1 MVNIYELLNRI
12 IVNKRYSLSPNLF
25 IEADRT
31 ELSEEERSIF
41 DLLKNIVSLRT
52 KIHND
57 GIEFHPMFVMADGS
71 RTFSIE
77 DISEDDYLILHSLK
91 LEKMPLILRALIA
104 DILWTNKKEF
114 SAAKIAANAYWEL
127 FTLWYR
133 DDDNVGTIDII
144 RRAVCISAQ
153 TKQTLLFEK
162 IQGWFVDFLEKK
174 AANNDGFFALRVME
188 LFFGQKNFDVSI
200 FLPVLDDL
208 IDGNSDN
215 IAKVEQAYKL
225 KTECLFKLK
234 RKEDAIKNNNLLADY
249 YLEFAEKIFKKD
261 IQGALRAVNFY
272 QKGIMLYRNNGESDK
287 ADAAHKRLVEIQ
299 KEIPKIMVPFSVEL
313 DIKGVIDNLKANME
327 GLSFEECVIRL
338 TQMFVFEKQEDIKKR
353 VIEEFKD
360 NPISHLFG
368 TSLINAQGQT
378 VLALH
383 PLDIHDPEKDPKLME
398 LHMYQNALEKQK
410 VAGDIWVKNALII
423 IRDKFVIDKSMV
435 EFLVKDNPI
444 IPDGRER
451 IFQSGLYM
459 FLNGDYYEALHIL
472 APQVENLFRN
482 IAREV
487 GGLTVTLEKDGSSM
501 EKVLSSIL
509 SLPELVDCYDND
521 ILFTFR
527 GLLNEQAGANIRN
540 EIAHGIISEYA
551 CSTGVC
557 LYFGVAV
564 IKLLSLTSASC
575 YQILLN
581 SDKLSQYEKEYFTKI
596 ISATANEVELT
607 SSLERLSKMLASHYD
622 KAPVIIID
630 EYDPGIILEFKWKEK
645 LSDVEL
651 EKWSNEALKQI
662 GELRY
667 DSEMKEDGITEILKF
682 GIAFSGKKVCV
693 RTE

>member
-31 ELSEEERSIF
+31 ELSEEEKSIF
-41 DLLKNIVSLRT
+41 DLLKNIVSLGT

-114 SAAKIAANAYWEL
+114 NAAKIAANAYWEL
-127 FTLWYR
+127 FTFWYR

-368 TSLINAQGQT
+368 KSLINAQGQT

-444 IPDGRER
+444 IPDGIER

-575 YQILLN
+575 YQILKN
-581 SDKLSQYEKEYFTKI
+581 S
-596 ISATANEVELT
+596 
-607 SSLERLSKMLASHYD
+607 
-622 KAPVIIID
+622 
-630 EYDPGIILEFKWKEK
+630 EK
-645 LSDVEL
+645 LKHFEMPRKD
-651 EKWSNEALKQI
+651 ALKVI
-662 GELRY
+662 H
-667 DSEMKEDGITEILKF
+667 
-682 GIAFSGKKVCV
+682 
-693 RTE
+693 

>member
-1 MVNIYELLNRI
+1 MVNIYELLNRS

-25 IEADRT
+25 IEADRI
-31 ELSEEERSIF
+31 ELSEEEKSIF
-41 DLLKNIVSLRT
+41 DLLKNIVSLGT
-52 KIHND
+52 KIHDD

-77 DISEDDYLILHSLK
+77 DISEDDYLILHSLE
-91 LEKMPLILRALIA
+91 LDKMPLILRALIA
-104 DILWTNKKEF
+104 DILWINKKDF
-114 SAAKIAANAYWEL
+114 NAAKIAADAYWKL
-127 FTLWYR
+127 FMLWYT
-133 DDDNVGTIDII
+133 DEDNVGTIDMI
-144 RRAVCISAQ
+144 RRAVCISVQ
-153 TKQTLLFEK
+153 TKQTTLYNE
-162 IQGWFVDFLEKK
+162 IQEWFNEFIDTK
-174 AANNDGFFALRVME
+174 AASAEGFFSLRIME
-188 LFFGQKNFDVSI
+188 LFFKQKNFDVSI
-200 FLPVLDDL
+200 ILKVLDDL

-368 TSLINAQGQT
+368 KSLINAQGQT

-423 IRDKFVIDKSMV
+423 IRDKFVIDKSMM

-540 EIAHGIISEYA
+540 EIAHGIISESA
-551 CSTGVC
+551 CSTGAC

-575 YQILLN
+575 YQILKN
-581 SDKLSQYEKEYFTKI
+581 S
-596 ISATANEVELT
+596 
-607 SSLERLSKMLASHYD
+607 
-622 KAPVIIID
+622 
-630 EYDPGIILEFKWKEK
+630 EK
-645 LSDVEL
+645 LKHFEMPRKD
-651 EKWSNEALKQI
+651 ALKVI
-662 GELRY
+662 H
-667 DSEMKEDGITEILKF
+667 
-682 GIAFSGKKVCV
+682 
-693 RTE
+693 

>member
-1 MVNIYELLNRI
+1 MHLGDDAVNIYELLNQI
-12 IVNKRYSLSPNLF
+12 IVNKRYLLSPDLF
-25 IEADRT
+25 IETYRT
-31 ELSEEERSIF
+31 ELREEEKNIF
-41 DLLKNIVSLRT
+41 DLLKNIVSLGT
-52 KIHND
+52 KIHDD

-77 DISEDDYLILHSLK
+77 DISEDDYLILHSLE
-91 LEKMPLILRALIA
+91 LDKMPLILRALIA

-114 SAAKIAANAYWEL
+114 SAAKIAADAYWKL
-127 FTLWYR
+127 FMLWYT
-133 DDDNVGTIDII
+133 DEDNVGTIDMI
-144 RRAVCISAQ
+144 RRAVCISVQ
-153 TKQTLLFEK
+153 TKQTTLYNE
-162 IQGWFVDFLEKK
+162 IQEWFNEFIDTK
-174 AANNDGFFALRVME
+174 AASAEGFFSLKIME
-188 LFFGQKNFDVSI
+188 LFFKQKNFDVFI
-200 FLPVLDDL
+200 ILKVLDDL

-338 TQMFVFEKQEDIKKR
+338 TQMFVFEKQEDIKKH

-368 TSLINAQGQT
+368 KSLINAQGQT

-575 YQILLN
+575 YQILKN
-581 SDKLSQYEKEYFTKI
+581 S
-596 ISATANEVELT
+596 
-607 SSLERLSKMLASHYD
+607 
-622 KAPVIIID
+622 
-630 EYDPGIILEFKWKEK
+630 EK
-645 LSDVEL
+645 LKHFEMPRKD
-651 EKWSNEALKQI
+651 ALKVI
-662 GELRY
+662 H
-667 DSEMKEDGITEILKF
+667 
-682 GIAFSGKKVCV
+682 
-693 RTE
+693 

>member
-114 SAAKIAANAYWEL
+114 SAAKIAANAYWKL
-127 FTLWYR
+127 FMLWYT
-133 DDDNVGTIDII
+133 DEDNVGTIDMI
-144 RRAVCISAQ
+144 RRAVCISVQ
-153 TKQTLLFEK
+153 TKQTTLYNE
-162 IQGWFVDFLEKK
+162 IQEWFNEFIDTK
-174 AANNDGFFALRVME
+174 AASAEGFFSLKIME
-188 LFFGQKNFDVSI
+188 LFFKQKNFDVFI
-200 FLPVLDDL
+200 ILKVLDDL

-261 IQGALRAVNFY
+261 IQGALKAVNFY

-368 TSLINAQGQT
+368 KSLINAQGQT

-575 YQILLN
+575 YQILKN
-581 SDKLSQYEKEYFTKI
+581 S
-596 ISATANEVELT
+596 
-607 SSLERLSKMLASHYD
+607 
-622 KAPVIIID
+622 
-630 EYDPGIILEFKWKEK
+630 EK
-645 LSDVEL
+645 LKHFEMPRKDAL
-651 EKWSNEALKQI
+651 EVI
-662 GELRY
+662 H
-667 DSEMKEDGITEILKF
+667 
-682 GIAFSGKKVCV
+682 
-693 RTE
+693 

>member
-1 MVNIYELLNRI
+1 MHLGDDAVNIYELLNQI
-12 IVNKRYSLSPNLF
+12 IVNKRYLLSPDLF
-25 IEADRT
+25 IETYRT
-31 ELSEEERSIF
+31 ELREEEKNIF
-41 DLLKNIVSLRT
+41 DLLKNIVSLGT
-52 KIHND
+52 KIHDD

-77 DISEDDYLILHSLK
+77 DISEDDYLILHSLE
-91 LEKMPLILRALIA
+91 LDKMPLILRALIA

-114 SAAKIAANAYWEL
+114 SAAKIAADAYWKL
-127 FTLWYR
+127 FMLWYT
-133 DDDNVGTIDII
+133 DEDNVGTIDMI
-144 RRAVCISAQ
+144 RRAVCISVQ
-153 TKQTLLFEK
+153 TKQTTLYNE
-162 IQGWFVDFLEKK
+162 IQEWFNEFIDTK
-174 AANNDGFFALRVME
+174 AASAKGFFSLRIME
-188 LFFGQKNFDVSI
+188 LFFKQKNFDVSI
-200 FLPVLDDL
+200 ILKVLDGL

-261 IQGALRAVNFY
+261 IQGALKAVNFY

-338 TQMFVFEKQEDIKKR
+338 TQMFVFEKQEDIKKH

-368 TSLINAQGQT
+368 KSLINAQGQT

-564 IKLLSLTSASC
+564 KKLLSLTSASC
-575 YQILLN
+575 YQILKN
-581 SDKLSQYEKEYFTKI
+581 S
-596 ISATANEVELT
+596 
-607 SSLERLSKMLASHYD
+607 
-622 KAPVIIID
+622 
-630 EYDPGIILEFKWKEK
+630 EK
-645 LSDVEL
+645 LKHFEMPRKD
-651 EKWSNEALKQI
+651 ALKVI
-662 GELRY
+662 H
-667 DSEMKEDGITEILKF
+667 
-682 GIAFSGKKVCV
+682 
-693 RTE
+693 

>member
-41 DLLKNIVSLRT
+41 DLLKNIVSLGT

-114 SAAKIAANAYWEL
+114 NAAKIAANAYWEL

-188 LFFGQKNFDVSI
+188 LFLGQKNFDVSI

-287 ADAAHKRLVEIQ
+287 ADASHKRLVEIQ

-368 TSLINAQGQT
+368 KSLINAQGQT

-557 LYFGVAV
+557 
-564 IKLLSLTSASC
+564 
-575 YQILLN
+575 
-581 SDKLSQYEKEYFTKI
+581 
-596 ISATANEVELT
+596 
-607 SSLERLSKMLASHYD
+607 
-622 KAPVIIID
+622 
-630 EYDPGIILEFKWKEK
+630 
-645 LSDVEL
+645 
-651 EKWSNEALKQI
+651 
-662 GELRY
+662 
-667 DSEMKEDGITEILKF
+667 
-682 GIAFSGKKVCV
+682 
-693 RTE
+693 

>member
-1 MVNIYELLNRI
+1 MNIYELLNQI
-12 IVNKRYSLSPNLF
+12 IVNKRYLLSPDLF
-25 IEADRT
+25 IETYRT
-31 ELSEEERSIF
+31 ELREEEKNIF
-41 DLLKNIVSLRT
+41 DLLKNIVSLGT
-52 KIHND
+52 KIHDD

-77 DISEDDYLILHSLK
+77 DISEDDYLILHSLE
-91 LEKMPLILRALIA
+91 LDKMPLILRALIA

-114 SAAKIAANAYWEL
+114 SAAKIAADAYWKL
-127 FTLWYR
+127 FMLWYT
-133 DDDNVGTIDII
+133 DEDNIGTIDMI
-144 RRAVCISAQ
+144 RRAVCISVQ
-153 TKQTLLFEK
+153 TKQTTLYNE
-162 IQGWFVDFLEKK
+162 IQEWFNEFIDTK
-174 AANNDGFFALRVME
+174 AASAKGFFSLRIME
-188 LFFGQKNFDVSI
+188 LFFKQKNFDVSI
-200 FLPVLDDL
+200 ILKVLDGL

-261 IQGALRAVNFY
+261 IQGALKAVNFY

-338 TQMFVFEKQEDIKKR
+338 TQMFVFEKQEDIKKH

-368 TSLINAQGQT
+368 KSLINAQGQT

-575 YQILLN
+575 YQILKN
-581 SDKLSQYEKEYFTKI
+581 S
-596 ISATANEVELT
+596 
-607 SSLERLSKMLASHYD
+607 
-622 KAPVIIID
+622 
-630 EYDPGIILEFKWKEK
+630 EK
-645 LSDVEL
+645 LKHFEMPRKD
-651 EKWSNEALKQI
+651 ALKVI
-662 GELRY
+662 H
-667 DSEMKEDGITEILKF
+667 
-682 GIAFSGKKVCV
+682 
-693 RTE
+693 

>member
-41 DLLKNIVSLRT
+41 DLLKNIVSLGT

-114 SAAKIAANAYWEL
+114 NAAKIAANAYWEL
-127 FTLWYR
+127 FTFWYR

-225 KTECLFKLK
+225 KTECLFQLK

-338 TQMFVFEKQEDIKKR
+338 TQMFVFEKQEDIKKS

-368 TSLINAQGQT
+368 KSLINAQGQT

-575 YQILLN
+575 YQILKN
-581 SDKLSQYEKEYFTKI
+581 S
-596 ISATANEVELT
+596 
-607 SSLERLSKMLASHYD
+607 
-622 KAPVIIID
+622 
-630 EYDPGIILEFKWKEK
+630 EK
-645 LSDVEL
+645 LKHFEMPRKD
-651 EKWSNEALKQI
+651 ALKVI
-662 GELRY
+662 H
-667 DSEMKEDGITEILKF
+667 
-682 GIAFSGKKVCV
+682 
-693 RTE
+693 

>member
-41 DLLKNIVSLRT
+41 DLLKNIVSLGT

-114 SAAKIAANAYWEL
+114 NAAKIAANAYWEL
-127 FTLWYR
+127 FTFWYR

-188 LFFGQKNFDVSI
+188 LFLGQKNFDVSI

-287 ADAAHKRLVEIQ
+287 ADASHKRLVEIQ

-368 TSLINAQGQT
+368 KSLINAQGQT

-575 YQILLN
+575 YQILKN
-581 SDKLSQYEKEYFTKI
+581 S
-596 ISATANEVELT
+596 
-607 SSLERLSKMLASHYD
+607 
-622 KAPVIIID
+622 
-630 EYDPGIILEFKWKEK
+630 EK
-645 LSDVEL
+645 LKHFEMPRKD
-651 EKWSNEALKQI
+651 ALKVI
-662 GELRY
+662 H
-667 DSEMKEDGITEILKF
+667 
-682 GIAFSGKKVCV
+682 
-693 RTE
+693 

>member
-31 ELSEEERSIF
+31 KLSEEERSIF
-41 DLLKNIVSLRT
+41 DLLKNIVSLGT

-114 SAAKIAANAYWEL
+114 NAAKIAANAYWEL
-127 FTLWYR
+127 FTFWYR

-153 TKQTLLFEK
+153 TKQTLLLEK

-368 TSLINAQGQT
+368 KSLINAQGQT

-575 YQILLN
+575 YQILKN
-581 SDKLSQYEKEYFTKI
+581 S
-596 ISATANEVELT
+596 
-607 SSLERLSKMLASHYD
+607 
-622 KAPVIIID
+622 
-630 EYDPGIILEFKWKEK
+630 EK
-645 LSDVEL
+645 LKHFEMPRKD
-651 EKWSNEALKQI
+651 ALKVI
-662 GELRY
+662 H
-667 DSEMKEDGITEILKF
+667 
-682 GIAFSGKKVCV
+682 
-693 RTE
+693 

>member
-1 MVNIYELLNRI
+1 MNIYELLNRI

-41 DLLKNIVSLRT
+41 DLLKNIVSLGT

-114 SAAKIAANAYWEL
+114 NAAKIAANAYWEL
-127 FTLWYR
+127 FTFWYR

-368 TSLINAQGQT
+368 KSLINAQGQT

-575 YQILLN
+575 YQILKN
-581 SDKLSQYEKEYFTKI
+581 S
-596 ISATANEVELT
+596 
-607 SSLERLSKMLASHYD
+607 
-622 KAPVIIID
+622 
-630 EYDPGIILEFKWKEK
+630 EK
-645 LSDVEL
+645 LKHFEMPRKD
-651 EKWSNEALKQI
+651 ALKVI
-662 GELRY
+662 H
-667 DSEMKEDGITEILKF
+667 
-682 GIAFSGKKVCV
+682 
-693 RTE
+693 

>member
-57 GIEFHPMFVMADGS
+57 GIEFHPMFVMADDS

-114 SAAKIAANAYWEL
+114 NAAKIAANAYWEL

-133 DDDNVGTIDII
+133 DDNNVGTIDII

-174 AANNDGFFALRVME
+174 AANKDGFFALRVME

-200 FLPVLDDL
+200 FLPVLDNM
-208 IDGNSDN
+208 IAYNNDN
-215 IAKVEQAYKL
+215 IARDTYVV
-225 KTECLFKLK
+225 
-234 RKEDAIKNNNLLADY
+234 DNS
-249 YLEFAEKIFKKD
+249 
-261 IQGALRAVNFY
+261 
-272 QKGIMLYRNNGESDK
+272 MLD
-287 ADAAHKRLVEIQ
+287 
-299 KEIPKIMVPFSVEL
+299 
-313 DIKGVIDNLKANME
+313 
-327 GLSFEECVIRL
+327 
-338 TQMFVFEKQEDIKKR
+338 
-353 VIEEFKD
+353 
-360 NPISHLFG
+360 
-368 TSLINAQGQT
+368 
-378 VLALH
+378 
-383 PLDIHDPEKDPKLME
+383 
-398 LHMYQNALEKQK
+398 
-410 VAGDIWVKNALII
+410 
-423 IRDKFVIDKSMV
+423 
-435 EFLVKDNPI
+435 FLVKDNPI
-444 IPDGRER
+444 IPEGREH
-451 IFQSGLYM
+451 IFQSALRM
-459 FLNGDYYEALHIL
+459 FLNGEFYEAMHIL

-482 IAREV
+482 IAKEV
-487 GGLTVTLEKDGSSM
+487 GGLTVTLKDDGSSM

-509 SLPELVDCYDND
+509 SLPELLDCYDND

-564 IKLLSLTSASC
+564 IKLLSLTSVSC
-575 YQILLN
+575 YQILKN
-581 SDKLSQYEKEYFTKI
+581 SKKLKHF
-596 ISATANEVELT
+596 EVP
-607 SSLERLSKMLASHYD
+607 KKD
-622 KAPVIIID
+622 
-630 EYDPGIILEFKWKEK
+630 
-645 LSDVEL
+645 
-651 EKWSNEALKQI
+651 ALKVI
-662 GELRY
+662 H
-667 DSEMKEDGITEILKF
+667 
-682 GIAFSGKKVCV
+682 
-693 RTE
+693 

>member
-31 ELSEEERSIF
+31 ELSEEEKSIF
-41 DLLKNIVSLRT
+41 DLLKNIVSLGT

-114 SAAKIAANAYWEL
+114 NAAKIAANAYWEL
-127 FTLWYR
+127 FTFWYR

-368 TSLINAQGQT
+368 KSLINAQGQT

-527 GLLNEQAGANIRN
+527 GLLNEQAGAKIRN

-575 YQILLN
+575 YQILKN
-581 SDKLSQYEKEYFTKI
+581 S
-596 ISATANEVELT
+596 
-607 SSLERLSKMLASHYD
+607 
-622 KAPVIIID
+622 
-630 EYDPGIILEFKWKEK
+630 EK
-645 LSDVEL
+645 LKHFEMPRKD
-651 EKWSNEALKQI
+651 ALKVI
-662 GELRY
+662 H
-667 DSEMKEDGITEILKF
+667 
-682 GIAFSGKKVCV
+682 
-693 RTE
+693 

>member
-1 MVNIYELLNRI
+1 MNIYELLNRI

-41 DLLKNIVSLRT
+41 DLLKNIVSLGT

-114 SAAKIAANAYWEL
+114 NAAKIAANAYWEL
-127 FTLWYR
+127 FTFWYR

-153 TKQTLLFEK
+153 TKKTLLFEK
-162 IQGWFVDFLEKK
+162 IQGWFVDFLEEK

-368 TSLINAQGQT
+368 KSLINAQGQT

-575 YQILLN
+575 YQILKN
-581 SDKLSQYEKEYFTKI
+581 S
-596 ISATANEVELT
+596 
-607 SSLERLSKMLASHYD
+607 
-622 KAPVIIID
+622 
-630 EYDPGIILEFKWKEK
+630 EK
-645 LSDVEL
+645 LKHFEMPRKD
-651 EKWSNEALKQI
+651 ALKVI
-662 GELRY
+662 H
-667 DSEMKEDGITEILKF
+667 
-682 GIAFSGKKVCV
+682 
-693 RTE
+693 

>member
-41 DLLKNIVSLRT
+41 DLLKNIVSLGT

-114 SAAKIAANAYWEL
+114 NAAKIAANAYWEL
-127 FTLWYR
+127 FTFWYR

-368 TSLINAQGQT
+368 KSLINAQGQT

-435 EFLVKDNPI
+435 EFLVKDNQI

-575 YQILLN
+575 YQILRN
-581 SDKLSQYEKEYFTKI
+581 S
-596 ISATANEVELT
+596 
-607 SSLERLSKMLASHYD
+607 
-622 KAPVIIID
+622 
-630 EYDPGIILEFKWKEK
+630 EK
-645 LSDVEL
+645 LKHFEMPRKD
-651 EKWSNEALKQI
+651 ALKVI
-662 GELRY
+662 H
-667 DSEMKEDGITEILKF
+667 
-682 GIAFSGKKVCV
+682 
-693 RTE
+693 

>member
-1 MVNIYELLNRI
+1 MVNIYELLNRS

-25 IEADRT
+25 IEADRI
-31 ELSEEERSIF
+31 ELSEEEKSIF
-41 DLLKNIVSLRT
+41 DLLKNIVSLGT
-52 KIHND
+52 KIHDD

-77 DISEDDYLILHSLK
+77 DISEDDYLILHSLE
-91 LEKMPLILRALIA
+91 LDKMPLILRALIA

-114 SAAKIAANAYWEL
+114 SAAKIAADAYWKL
-127 FTLWYR
+127 FMLWYT
-133 DDDNVGTIDII
+133 DEDNVGTIDMI
-144 RRAVCISAQ
+144 RRAVCISVQ
-153 TKQTLLFEK
+153 TKQTTLYNE
-162 IQGWFVDFLEKK
+162 IQEWFNEFIDTK
-174 AANNDGFFALRVME
+174 AASAEGFFSLRIME
-188 LFFGQKNFDVSI
+188 LFFKQKNFDVFI
-200 FLPVLDDL
+200 ILKVLDDL
-208 IDGNSDN
+208 IDSNSDN
-215 IAKVEQAYKL
+215 ITKVEQAYKL

-368 TSLINAQGQT
+368 KSLINAQGQT

-459 FLNGDYYEALHIL
+459 FLDGDYYEALHIL

-509 SLPELVDCYDND
+509 LLPELVDCYDND

-575 YQILLN
+575 YQILKN
-581 SDKLSQYEKEYFTKI
+581 S
-596 ISATANEVELT
+596 
-607 SSLERLSKMLASHYD
+607 
-622 KAPVIIID
+622 
-630 EYDPGIILEFKWKEK
+630 EK
-645 LSDVEL
+645 LKHFEMPRKD
-651 EKWSNEALKQI
+651 ALKVI
-662 GELRY
+662 H
-667 DSEMKEDGITEILKF
+667 
-682 GIAFSGKKVCV
+682 
-693 RTE
+693 

>member
-1 MVNIYELLNRI
+1 MHLGDDAVNIYELLNQI
-12 IVNKRYSLSPNLF
+12 IVNKRYLLSPDLF
-25 IEADRT
+25 IETYRT
-31 ELSEEERSIF
+31 ELREEEKNIF
-41 DLLKNIVSLRT
+41 DLLKNIVSLGT
-52 KIHND
+52 KIHDD

-77 DISEDDYLILHSLK
+77 DISEDDYLILHSLE
-91 LEKMPLILRALIA
+91 LDKMPLILRALIA

-114 SAAKIAANAYWEL
+114 SAAKIAADAYWKL
-127 FTLWYR
+127 FMLWYT
-133 DDDNVGTIDII
+133 DEDNVGTIDMI
-144 RRAVCISAQ
+144 RRAVCISVQ
-153 TKQTLLFEK
+153 TKQTTLYNE
-162 IQGWFVDFLEKK
+162 IQEWFNEFIDTK
-174 AANNDGFFALRVME
+174 AASAKGFFSLRIME
-188 LFFGQKNFDVSI
+188 LFFKQKNFDVSI
-200 FLPVLDDL
+200 ILKVLDGL

-215 IAKVEQAYKL
+215 IAKVEQACKL

-261 IQGALRAVNFY
+261 IQGALKAVNFY

-338 TQMFVFEKQEDIKKR
+338 TQMFVFEKQEDIKKH

-368 TSLINAQGQT
+368 KSLINAQGQT

-444 IPDGRER
+444 IPDGREL

-575 YQILLN
+575 YQILKN
-581 SDKLSQYEKEYFTKI
+581 S
-596 ISATANEVELT
+596 
-607 SSLERLSKMLASHYD
+607 
-622 KAPVIIID
+622 
-630 EYDPGIILEFKWKEK
+630 EK
-645 LSDVEL
+645 LKHFEMPRKD
-651 EKWSNEALKQI
+651 ALKVI
-662 GELRY
+662 H
-667 DSEMKEDGITEILKF
+667 
-682 GIAFSGKKVCV
+682 
-693 RTE
+693 

>member
-31 ELSEEERSIF
+31 ELSEEEKSIF
-41 DLLKNIVSLRT
+41 DLLKNIVSLGT

-114 SAAKIAANAYWEL
+114 NAAKIAANAYWEL
-127 FTLWYR
+127 FTFWYR

-368 TSLINAQGQT
+368 KSLINAQGQT

-410 VAGDIWVKNALII
+410 VAGGIWVKNALII

-551 CSTGVC
+551 CSTGDC

-575 YQILLN
+575 YQILKN
-581 SDKLSQYEKEYFTKI
+581 S
-596 ISATANEVELT
+596 
-607 SSLERLSKMLASHYD
+607 
-622 KAPVIIID
+622 
-630 EYDPGIILEFKWKEK
+630 EK
-645 LSDVEL
+645 LKHFEMPRKD
-651 EKWSNEALKQI
+651 ALKVI
-662 GELRY
+662 H
-667 DSEMKEDGITEILKF
+667 
-682 GIAFSGKKVCV
+682 
-693 RTE
+693 

>member
-1 MVNIYELLNRI
+1 MVNIYELLNRN

-31 ELSEEERSIF
+31 ELSEEEKSIF
-41 DLLKNIVSLRT
+41 DLLKNIVSLGT

-114 SAAKIAANAYWEL
+114 NAAKIAANAYWEL
-127 FTLWYR
+127 FTFWYR

-368 TSLINAQGQT
+368 KSLINAQGQT

-575 YQILLN
+575 YQILKN
-581 SDKLSQYEKEYFTKI
+581 S
-596 ISATANEVELT
+596 
-607 SSLERLSKMLASHYD
+607 
-622 KAPVIIID
+622 
-630 EYDPGIILEFKWKEK
+630 EK
-645 LSDVEL
+645 LKHFEMPRKD
-651 EKWSNEALKQI
+651 ALKVI
-662 GELRY
+662 H
-667 DSEMKEDGITEILKF
+667 
-682 GIAFSGKKVCV
+682 
-693 RTE
+693 

>member
-41 DLLKNIVSLRT
+41 DLLKNIVSLGT

-91 LEKMPLILRALIA
+91 LEKMPLILRALLA

-114 SAAKIAANAYWEL
+114 NAAKIAANAYWEL
-127 FTLWYR
+127 FTFWYR

-162 IQGWFVDFLEKK
+162 IQGWFVDFLEEK

-368 TSLINAQGQT
+368 KSLINAQGQT

-575 YQILLN
+575 YQILKN
-581 SDKLSQYEKEYFTKI
+581 S
-596 ISATANEVELT
+596 
-607 SSLERLSKMLASHYD
+607 
-622 KAPVIIID
+622 
-630 EYDPGIILEFKWKEK
+630 EK
-645 LSDVEL
+645 LKHFEMPRKD
-651 EKWSNEALKQI
+651 ALKVI
-662 GELRY
+662 H
-667 DSEMKEDGITEILKF
+667 
-682 GIAFSGKKVCV
+682 
-693 RTE
+693 

>member
-1 MVNIYELLNRI
+1 MHLGDDAVNIYELLNQI
-12 IVNKRYSLSPNLF
+12 IVNKRYLLSPDLF
-25 IEADRT
+25 IETYRT
-31 ELSEEERSIF
+31 ELREEEKNIF
-41 DLLKNIVSLRT
+41 DLLKNIVSLGT
-52 KIHND
+52 KIHDD

-77 DISEDDYLILHSLK
+77 DISEDDYLILHSLE
-91 LEKMPLILRALIA
+91 LDKMPLILRALIA

-114 SAAKIAANAYWEL
+114 SAAKIAADAYWKL
-127 FTLWYR
+127 FMLWYT
-133 DDDNVGTIDII
+133 DEDNVGTIDMI
-144 RRAVCISAQ
+144 RRAVCISVQ
-153 TKQTLLFEK
+153 TKQTTLYNE
-162 IQGWFVDFLEKK
+162 IQEWFNEFIDTK
-174 AANNDGFFALRVME
+174 AASAKGFFSLRIME
-188 LFFGQKNFDVSI
+188 LFFKQKNFDVSI
-200 FLPVLDDL
+200 ILKVLDGL

-261 IQGALRAVNFY
+261 IQGALKAVNFY

-338 TQMFVFEKQEDIKKR
+338 TQMFVFEKQEDIKKH

-368 TSLINAQGQT
+368 KSLINAQGQT

-451 IFQSGLYM
+451 IFQRGLYM

-575 YQILLN
+575 YQILKN
-581 SDKLSQYEKEYFTKI
+581 S
-596 ISATANEVELT
+596 
-607 SSLERLSKMLASHYD
+607 
-622 KAPVIIID
+622 
-630 EYDPGIILEFKWKEK
+630 EK
-645 LSDVEL
+645 LKHFEMPRKD
-651 EKWSNEALKQI
+651 ALKVI
-662 GELRY
+662 H
-667 DSEMKEDGITEILKF
+667 
-682 GIAFSGKKVCV
+682 
-693 RTE
+693 

>member
-41 DLLKNIVSLRT
+41 DLLKNIVSLGT

-114 SAAKIAANAYWEL
+114 NAAKIAANAYWEL
-127 FTLWYR
+127 FTFWYR

-299 KEIPKIMVPFSVEL
+299 KEIPKIMVPFPVEL

-368 TSLINAQGQT
+368 KSLINAQGQT

-575 YQILLN
+575 YQILKN
-581 SDKLSQYEKEYFTKI
+581 S
-596 ISATANEVELT
+596 
-607 SSLERLSKMLASHYD
+607 
-622 KAPVIIID
+622 
-630 EYDPGIILEFKWKEK
+630 EK
-645 LSDVEL
+645 LKHFEMPRKD
-651 EKWSNEALKQI
+651 ALKVI
-662 GELRY
+662 H
-667 DSEMKEDGITEILKF
+667 
-682 GIAFSGKKVCV
+682 
-693 RTE
+693 